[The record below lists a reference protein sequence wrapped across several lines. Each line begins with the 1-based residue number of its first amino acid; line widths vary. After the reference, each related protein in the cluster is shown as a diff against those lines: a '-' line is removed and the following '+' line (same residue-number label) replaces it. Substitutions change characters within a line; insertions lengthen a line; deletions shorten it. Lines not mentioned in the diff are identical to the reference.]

1 MSSNAVLGDIEILSD
16 VMNCGTP
23 DFDVDAARAVLCLGF
38 SEPQKS
44 QMLELADKNN
54 RGQLSPAEH
63 EQMES
68 YRRVGNFLALLHA
81 RARLSLKHTLLLQL
95 QYA

>member
-1 MSSNAVLGDIEILSD
+1 MGSTPVLGDIEILSD

-23 DFDVDAARAVLCLGF
+23 DFETGAARAVLCLGF
-38 SEPQKS
+38 SESQKS
-44 QMLELADKNN
+44 QMSELADKHN
-54 RGQLSPAEH
+54 RGQLSPAEY

-81 RARLSLKHTLLLQL
+81 RARLSLKRAGQPSG
-95 QYA
+95 

>member
-1 MSSNAVLGDIEILSD
+1 MSSSVVLGDFEILSD
-16 VMNCGTP
+16 VIRCGTP
-23 DFDVDAARAVLCLGF
+23 DFDEDAARAVLCLGF
-38 SEPQKS
+38 SDSQKC

-54 RGQLSPAEH
+54 RGELSPEER

-81 RARLSLKHTLLLQL
+81 RARLSLAHADQT
-95 QYA
+95 AR

>member
-1 MSSNAVLGDIEILSD
+1 MSSTAVLGDIEILSD
-16 VMNCGTP
+16 VMNYGTP
-23 DFDVDAARAVLCLGF
+23 DFDTDAARAVLRLSF
-38 SEPQKS
+38 SESQKS

-68 YRRVGNFLALLHA
+68 YRRVGNFLSLLHA
-81 RARLSLKHTLLLQL
+81 RARLSLQHAGQPPR
-95 QYA
+95 